1 MNTEKRESLI
11 RDIAAALLS
20 EAFKESSRLQADG
33 EHDSSRRASLAVK
46 ITQAIA
52 EEIEWRRLRDKDGK
66 GLIGG
71 WSVDRQYD
79 ATTKTVTDELGLMIK
94 RASAMVEAN
103 ITADKYPEAP
113 AEFGYVEAV
122 RRAVAALMDDKGL

>member
-1 MNTEKRESLI
+1 METEKRESLI
-11 RDIAAALLS
+11 RDIAAALFS

-33 EHDSSRRASLAVK
+33 EPDSSRRVSLSAK
-46 ITQAIA
+46 ITKTIA

-79 ATTKTVTDELGLMIK
+79 ATTKVVTDELGLMIK
-94 RASAMVEAN
+94 RASAMVEAD
-103 ITADKYPEAP
+103 ITANKYPEAP
-113 AEFGYVEAV
+113 AELGYVEAV